1 MRSVP
6 KIDIPNARLL
16 PMVES
21 DPMITSREAKATMV
35 DATGVSGSQQDAHA
49 VLETLGY
56 TRKNR
61 VQVHA
66 PLFSTDIAPR
76 AFLAR
81 RDRYEAPECRLV
93 FPVGETCFGRNDPN
107 IKACSRRGAPVI
119 CMIELEENDDA
130 IVLSRCSGLA
140 FGGLRFAS
148 REGSYKSMNHFVESL
163 KTFLLTPG
171 DVVLFDNVFVY
182 RSRCDRAF
190 ADSIAVALLFIPPY
204 AASFSLID
212 AVSCTVKR
220 NHRFAERIADAFRTR
235 SHPSACRVSRASR
248 SCSGEFLT

>member
-6 KIDIPNARLL
+6 KTDIPNARLL

-21 DPMITSREAKATMV
+21 DPMITSREAIATMV

-81 RDRYEAPECRLV
+81 RDRYEAPGCRLI
-93 FPVGETCFGRNDPN
+93 P
-107 IKACSRRGAPVI
+107 
-119 CMIELEENDDA
+119 L
-130 IVLSRCSGLA
+130 RCSA
-140 FGGLRFAS
+140 EQA
-148 REGSYKSMNHFVESL
+148 
-163 KTFLLTPG
+163 
-171 DVVLFDNVFVY
+171 
-182 RSRCDRAF
+182 
-190 ADSIAVALLFIPPY
+190 
-204 AASFSLID
+204 ID
-212 AVSCTVKR
+212 ITMPCTV
-220 NHRFAERIADAFRTR
+220 
-235 SHPSACRVSRASR
+235 
-248 SCSGEFLT
+248 